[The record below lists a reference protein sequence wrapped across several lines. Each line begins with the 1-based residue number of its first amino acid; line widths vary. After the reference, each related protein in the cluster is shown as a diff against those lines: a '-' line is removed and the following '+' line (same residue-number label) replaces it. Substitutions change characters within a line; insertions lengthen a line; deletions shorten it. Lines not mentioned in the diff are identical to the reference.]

1 MSQAGGG
8 GGGSKRSF
16 HRLALATKSRKVRM
30 DSIIIQGGRPLS
42 GTVEASGAKNA
53 ALPLLAA
60 AILTDKPVVY
70 HRMPHLRDI
79 TTMITLL
86 ANQGAEV
93 SMDDHGRVYVD
104 TATSNNPEAP
114 YEMVKTMRASAL
126 VLGPLL
132 ARFGRAR
139 VSLPGGCAIGARP
152 MDMHL
157 KGLEAMGAVISVEH
171 GYVDASIAGGR
182 LHGARIAFDKVTVT
196 GTENLMMAA
205 TLADGETILEN
216 AAREPEVVNLA
227 NSLRSMGAE
236 ISGDGSGNILV
247 CGVTSLH
254 GADLS
259 VIADRIEA
267 ATYLA
272 AGLISGGDVT
282 VRNIH
287 ADLLDTFLARLRDA
301 GAVVE
306 VGNAEADRDSWIR
319 CKANG
324 RLHSVNIE
332 TSPHPGFPTDLQAQ
346 FMALMC
352 VASDSSVIRETIF
365 ENRFMHVQELRR
377 MGARIVLNGNTAV
390 VDGIKALSGA
400 PVMATDLR
408 ASASLVLAGLAASGE
423 TVISRVYHIDRG
435 YERIEE
441 KLGQLGASIQR
452 STPHT
457 DMFRRPE
464 IATI

>member
-1 MSQAGGG
+1 
-8 GGGSKRSF
+8 
-16 HRLALATKSRKVRM
+16 M
-30 DSIIIQGGRPLS
+30 DSIVIQGGRPLS

-60 AILTDKPVVY
+60 AILTKEPVVY

-86 ANQGAEV
+86 ANQGADV
-93 SMDDHGRVYVD
+93 SMDDLGRVRVD
-104 TATSNNPEAP
+104 TSASNNPEAP
-114 YEMVKTMRASAL
+114 YELVKTMRASAL

-132 ARFGRAR
+132 ARFGQAR

-157 KGLEAMGAVISVEH
+157 KGLEAMGAVIRVEH
-171 GYVDASIAGGR
+171 GYIDARVTDR
-182 LHGARIAFDKVTVT
+182 LRGARIAFDKVTVT

-205 TLADGETILEN
+205 VLAEGETILEN

-227 NSLRSMGAE
+227 ASLRSMGAD
-236 ISGDGSGNILV
+236 ISGEDSGNIRIR
-247 CGVTSLH
+247 GVTSLR
-254 GADLS
+254 GANLS

-282 VRNIH
+282 VRKVES
-287 ADLLDTFLARLRDA
+287 DLLDAFLARLRDA
-301 GAVVE
+301 GAIIE
-306 VGNAEADRDSWIR
+306 VGVATADSDSWIR
-319 CKANG
+319 CRSNG
-324 RLHSVNIE
+324 RLRSVNIE

-352 VASDSSVIRETIF
+352 IASGSSVIRETIF

-377 MGARIVLNGNTAV
+377 LGASIMLKGNTAIIEGV
-390 VDGIKALSGA
+390 NELSGA

-408 ASASLVLAGLAASGE
+408 ASASLVLAGLAARGE
-423 TVISRVYHIDRG
+423 TKIDRVYHIDRG

-441 KLGQLGASIQR
+441 KLGRLGACIR
-452 STPHT
+452 RNTPHT
-457 DMFRRPE
+457 DMFRRAE
-464 IATI
+464 VATI

>member
-1 MSQAGGG
+1 
-8 GGGSKRSF
+8 
-16 HRLALATKSRKVRM
+16 M
-30 DSIIIQGGRPLS
+30 DSIIIQGGRPLIGS
-42 GTVEASGAKNA
+42 VEASGAKNA

-60 AILTDKPVVY
+60 AILTDQPVEY
-70 HRMPHLRDI
+70 QRMPHLRDI

-86 ANQGAEV
+86 ANQGADV
-93 SMDDHGRVYVD
+93 SMDDQGRVRVD
-104 TATSNNPEAP
+104 TSTSNNPEAP
-114 YEMVKTMRASAL
+114 YELVKTMRASAL

-132 ARFGRAR
+132 ARFGRAH

-157 KGLEAMGAVISVEH
+157 KGLEAMGAVIKVEH
-171 GYVDASIAGGR
+171 GYVDATVPAGR
-182 LHGARIAFDKVTVT
+182 LHGARIIFDKVTVT

-205 TLADGETILEN
+205 ALADGETILEN

-227 NSLRSMGAE
+227 DSLRKMGADIE
-236 ISGDGSGNILV
+236 GDGSSKITIR
-247 CGVTSLH
+247 GVTSLQ
-254 GADLS
+254 GTEIA

-282 VRNIH
+282 VRKIE
-287 ADLLDTFLARLRDA
+287 ADLLDAFLARLRDT
-301 GAVVE
+301 GAQVE
-306 VGNAEADRDSWIR
+306 IGHAEGGGDSWIR

-324 RLHSVNIE
+324 RLHSVDIE

-352 VASDSSVIRETIF
+352 VSSGSSEIRETIF

-377 MGARIVLNGNTAV
+377 LGARIELNGNTARV
-390 VDGIKALSGA
+390 EGVPELSGA

-408 ASASLVLAGLAASGE
+408 ASASLVLAGLAAQGE

-441 KLGQLGASIQR
+441 KLGALGASIRR

-457 DMFRRPE
+457 DMFRRPD
-464 IATI
+464 IATD

>member
-1 MSQAGGG
+1 
-8 GGGSKRSF
+8 
-16 HRLALATKSRKVRM
+16 M
-30 DSIIIQGGRPLS
+30 DSIIIQGGRPLNGS
-42 GTVEASGAKNA
+42 VEASGAKNA

-60 AILTDKPVVY
+60 AILTDQPVVFQ
-70 HRMPHLRDI
+70 RMPHLRDI

-86 ANQGAEV
+86 ANQGADV
-93 SMDDHGRVYVD
+93 SMDDQGRVRVD
-104 TATSNNPEAP
+104 TSTSNNPEAP
-114 YEMVKTMRASAL
+114 YELVKTMRASAL

-132 ARFGRAR
+132 ARFGKAH

-157 KGLEAMGAVISVEH
+157 KGLEAMGAVITVEH
-171 GYVDASIAGGR
+171 GYVDATVPNGR

-205 TLADGETILEN
+205 ALADGETVLEN

-227 NSLRSMGAE
+227 ESLRLMGADIE
-236 ISGDGSGNILV
+236 GEGSSTVRIR
-247 CGVTSLH
+247 GVASLN
-254 GADLS
+254 GAELS

-282 VRNIH
+282 VRKVE
-287 ADLLDTFLARLRDA
+287 AGLLDAFLARLRDA
-301 GAVVE
+301 GAFVE
-306 VGNAEADRDSWIR
+306 VGNSDGESWIR
-319 CKANG
+319 CKADA
-324 RLHSVNIE
+324 RLKGVNIE

-352 VASDSSVIRETIF
+352 VAEGSSVIRETIF

-377 MGARIVLNGNTAV
+377 LGARIVLNGNTAV
-390 VDGIKALSGA
+390 VEGVSELSGA

-408 ASASLVLAGLAASGE
+408 ASASLVLAGLAAQGE

-441 KLGQLGASIQR
+441 KLGALGACIR
-452 STPHT
+452 RNTPHT
-457 DMFRRPE
+457 DMFRRPD
-464 IATI
+464 IVTS

>member
-1 MSQAGGG
+1 
-8 GGGSKRSF
+8 
-16 HRLALATKSRKVRM
+16 M
-30 DSIIIQGGRPLS
+30 DSIIIQGGRPLH

-60 AILTDKPVVY
+60 AILTDKPVIY
-70 HRMPHLRDI
+70 HRVPHLRDI

-86 ANQGAEV
+86 ANQGADV
-93 SMDDHGRVYVD
+93 SMDDQGRVHVD
-104 TATSNNPEAP
+104 TSSSNNPEAP
-114 YEMVKTMRASAL
+114 YELVKTMRASAL

-171 GYVDASIAGGR
+171 GYVDATVPNGR

-205 TLADGETILEN
+205 ALADGETILEN
-216 AAREPEVVNLA
+216 AAREPEVVNLID
-227 NSLRSMGAE
+227 SLRSMGAD
-236 ISGDGSGNILV
+236 ISGDSSGTIHIR
-247 CGVTSLH
+247 GVEKLH
-254 GADLS
+254 GADLT

-282 VRNIH
+282 VQSIE
-287 ADLLDTFLARLRDA
+287 ADLLDAFLARLRDA
-301 GAVVE
+301 GATVE
-306 VGNAEADRDSWIR
+306 VGNADAENDCWIR
-319 CKANG
+319 CKSNG
-324 RLHSVNIE
+324 RLNSVNIE

-352 VASDSSVIRETIF
+352 VSSGSSVIRETIF

-390 VDGIKALSGA
+390 VEGIEALSGA

-408 ASASLVLAGLAASGE
+408 ASASLVLAGLAAHGE

-441 KLGQLGASIQR
+441 KLGQLGAIIQR

-464 IATI
+464 IATS

>member
-1 MSQAGGG
+1 
-8 GGGSKRSF
+8 
-16 HRLALATKSRKVRM
+16 M
-30 DSIIIQGGRPLS
+30 DSIVIQGGRPLT

-60 AILTDKPVVY
+60 AILTKEPVIY

-86 ANQGAEV
+86 ANQGADV
-93 SMDDHGRVYVD
+93 SMDDHGRVRVD
-104 TATSNNPEAP
+104 TSASNNPEAP
-114 YEMVKTMRASAL
+114 YELVKTMRASAL

-132 ARFGRAR
+132 ARFGQAR

-157 KGLEAMGAVISVEH
+157 KGLEAMGAVIRVDH
-171 GYVDASIAGGR
+171 GYIDARVPDR
-182 LHGARIAFDKVTVT
+182 LRGARVAFDKVTVT

-205 TLADGETILEN
+205 SLAEGETILEN

-227 NSLRSMGAE
+227 TSLRSMGAN
-236 ISGDGSGNILV
+236 ISGEDSGNIRIR
-247 CGVTSLH
+247 GVTSLR
-254 GADLS
+254 GAKLS

-282 VRNIH
+282 VRKVE
-287 ADLLDTFLARLRDA
+287 ADLLDAFLARLRDA
-301 GAVVE
+301 GASIE
-306 VGNAEADRDSWIR
+306 VGKASADSDSWIR
-319 CKANG
+319 CRSNG

-352 VASDSSVIRETIF
+352 IASGSSVIRETIF

-377 MGARIVLNGNTAV
+377 LGANIVLQGNTAV
-390 VDGIKALSGA
+390 IEGVNRLSGA

-408 ASASLVLAGLAASGE
+408 ASASLVLAGLAARGE
-423 TVISRVYHIDRG
+423 TRIDRVYHIDRG

-441 KLGQLGASIQR
+441 KLGLLGACIR
-452 STPHT
+452 RNTPHT

-464 IATI
+464 VATI

>member
-1 MSQAGGG
+1 
-8 GGGSKRSF
+8 
-16 HRLALATKSRKVRM
+16 
-30 DSIIIQGGRPLS
+30 
-42 GTVEASGAKNA
+42 VEASGAKNA

-86 ANQGAEV
+86 ANQGADV
-93 SMDDHGRVYVD
+93 SMDDQGRVRVD
-104 TATSNNPEAP
+104 TSTSNNPEAP
-114 YEMVKTMRASAL
+114 YELVKTMRASAL

-132 ARFGRAR
+132 ARFGKAR

-157 KGLEAMGAVISVEH
+157 KGLEAMGAVINVEH
-171 GYVDASIAGGR
+171 GYVDASVPGGR

-205 TLADGETILEN
+205 ALADGETILEN

-227 NSLRSMGAE
+227 DSLRSMGAD
-236 ISGDGSGNILV
+236 IKGDGSGNIRIR
-247 CGVTSLH
+247 GVSSLH

-282 VRNIH
+282 VRKVE
-287 ADLLDTFLARLRDA
+287 ADLLDAFLARLRDA
-301 GAVVE
+301 GALVE
-306 VGNAEADRDSWIR
+306 TGQTDGDNWIR
-319 CKANG
+319 CKSNG

-352 VASDSSVIRETIF
+352 VASGSSVIRETIF

-377 MGARIVLNGNTAV
+377 LGARIVLNGNTAV
-390 VDGIKALSGA
+390 VEGVSELSGA

-408 ASASLVLAGLAASGE
+408 ASASLVLAGLAARGE

-441 KLGQLGASIQR
+441 KLGHLGASIR
-452 STPHT
+452 RNTPHT

-464 IATI
+464 IATS

>member
-1 MSQAGGG
+1 
-8 GGGSKRSF
+8 
-16 HRLALATKSRKVRM
+16 M
-30 DSIIIQGGRPLS
+30 DSIIIQGGRPLIGS
-42 GTVEASGAKNA
+42 VEASGAKNA

-60 AILTDKPVVY
+60 AILTDQPVEY
-70 HRMPHLRDI
+70 QRMPHLRDI

-86 ANQGAEV
+86 ANQGADV
-93 SMDDHGRVYVD
+93 SMDDQGRVRVD
-104 TATSNNPEAP
+104 TSTSNNPEAP
-114 YEMVKTMRASAL
+114 YELVKTMRASAL

-157 KGLEAMGAVISVEH
+157 KGLEAMGAVIKVEH
-171 GYVDASIAGGR
+171 GYVDATVPAGR
-182 LHGARIAFDKVTVT
+182 LHGARISFDIVTVT

-205 TLADGETILEN
+205 ALADGETILEN

-227 NSLRSMGAE
+227 DSLRKMGADIEGDGSSNITIRGVSSLQGAE
-236 ISGDGSGNILV
+236 I
-247 CGVTSLH
+247 
-254 GADLS
+254 A

-282 VRNIH
+282 VRKIE
-287 ADLLDTFLARLRDA
+287 ADLLDAFLARLRDV
-301 GAVVE
+301 GAHVE
-306 VGNAEADRDSWIR
+306 VGHAEGGDNWIR
-319 CKANG
+319 CKSNG
-324 RLHSVNIE
+324 RLQSVNIE

-352 VASDSSVIRETIF
+352 VSSGSSVIRETIF

-377 MGARIVLNGNTAV
+377 LGARIVLNGNTAV
-390 VDGIKALSGA
+390 VEGVPELSGA

-408 ASASLVLAGLAASGE
+408 ASASLVLAGLAAQGE

-441 KLGQLGASIQR
+441 KLGALGASIR
-452 STPHT
+452 RNTPHT
-457 DMFRRPE
+457 DMFRRTD
-464 IATI
+464 IATD

>member
-1 MSQAGGG
+1 
-8 GGGSKRSF
+8 
-16 HRLALATKSRKVRM
+16 M

-42 GTVEASGAKNA
+42 GSVEASGAKNA

-86 ANQGAEV
+86 ANQGADV
-93 SMDDHGRVYVD
+93 SMDDQGRVRVD
-104 TATSNNPEAP
+104 TSTSNNPEAP
-114 YEMVKTMRASAL
+114 YELVKTMRASAL

-132 ARFGRAR
+132 ARFGKAR

-157 KGLEAMGAVISVEH
+157 KGLEAMGAVINVEH
-171 GYVDASIAGGR
+171 GYVDASVPGGR

-205 TLADGETILEN
+205 ALADGETILEN

-227 NSLRSMGAE
+227 DSLRSMGAD
-236 ISGDGSGNILV
+236 IKGDGSGNIRIR
-247 CGVTSLH
+247 GVSSLH

-282 VRNIH
+282 VRKVE
-287 ADLLDTFLARLRDA
+287 ADLLDAFLARLRDA
-301 GAVVE
+301 GALVE
-306 VGNAEADRDSWIR
+306 TGQTDGDNWIR
-319 CKANG
+319 CKSNG

-352 VASDSSVIRETIF
+352 VASGSSVIRETIF

-377 MGARIVLNGNTAV
+377 LGARIVLNGNTAV
-390 VDGIKALSGA
+390 VEGVSELSGA

-408 ASASLVLAGLAASGE
+408 ASASLVLAGLAARGE

-441 KLGQLGASIQR
+441 KLGHLGASIR
-452 STPHT
+452 RNTPHT

-464 IATI
+464 IATS

>member
-1 MSQAGGG
+1 MAVACSAFIGYL
-8 GGGSKRSF
+8 SRLIKRKE
-16 HRLALATKSRKVRM
+16 TM
-30 DSIIIQGGRPLS
+30 DSIIIQGGRPLNGS
-42 GTVEASGAKNA
+42 VEASGAKNA

-70 HRMPHLRDI
+70 QRMPHLRDI

-86 ANQGAEV
+86 ANQGADV
-93 SMDDHGRVYVD
+93 SMDDQGQVRVD
-104 TATSNNPEAP
+104 TSTSNNPEAP
-114 YEMVKTMRASAL
+114 YELVKTMRASAL

-132 ARFGRAR
+132 ARFGKAR

-157 KGLEAMGAVISVEH
+157 KGLEAMGAVITVEH
-171 GYVDASIAGGR
+171 GYVDATVPDGR

-205 TLADGETILEN
+205 ALADGETILEN

-227 NSLRSMGAE
+227 DSLRSMGADIE
-236 ISGDGSGNILV
+236 GDGSGTIRIR
-247 CGVTSLH
+247 GVDTLQ
-254 GADLS
+254 GANLS

-267 ATYLA
+267 ATYLS

-282 VRNIH
+282 VRKVE
-287 ADLLDTFLARLRDA
+287 ADLLDAFLARLRDA
-301 GAVVE
+301 GAMVE
-306 VGNAEADRDSWIR
+306 VGQTDGDNWIR
-319 CKANG
+319 CKSAG

-352 VASDSSVIRETIF
+352 IASGSSVIRETIF

-377 MGARIVLNGNTAV
+377 LGARIVLNGNTAV
-390 VDGIKALSGA
+390 VEGVSELSGA

-408 ASASLVLAGLAASGE
+408 ASASLVLAGLAAKGE

-441 KLGQLGASIQR
+441 KLGHLGASIR
-452 STPHT
+452 RNTPHT

-464 IATI
+464 IATP

>member
-1 MSQAGGG
+1 
-8 GGGSKRSF
+8 
-16 HRLALATKSRKVRM
+16 M
-30 DSIIIQGGRPLS
+30 DSIIIQGGRPLN

-60 AILTDKPVVY
+60 AILTDKPVIY

-86 ANQGAEV
+86 ANQGADV
-93 SMDDHGRVYVD
+93 SMDDQGCVHVD
-104 TATSNNPEAP
+104 TSTSTNPEAP
-114 YEMVKTMRASAL
+114 YELVKTMRASAL

-157 KGLEAMGAVISVEH
+157 KGLEAMGAVIEVEH
-171 GYVDASIAGGR
+171 GYVDATVPAGR

-205 TLADGETILEN
+205 ALADGVTILEN

-227 NSLRSMGAE
+227 DSLRSMGAD
-236 ISGDGSGNILV
+236 ITGDGSSNIRI

-254 GADLS
+254 GADLT

-282 VRNIH
+282 VRKVE
-287 ADLLDTFLARLRDA
+287 ADLLDAFLARLRDA
-301 GAVVE
+301 GAIVE
-306 VGNAEADRDSWIR
+306 VGNASKDSDSWIR
-319 CKANG
+319 CKASG
-324 RLHSVNIE
+324 RLKSVNIE

-352 VASDSSVIRETIF
+352 VASGSSVIRETIF

-390 VDGIKALSGA
+390 VEGIEALSGA

-408 ASASLVLAGLAASGE
+408 ASASLVLAGLAAQGE

-441 KLGQLGASIQR
+441 KLGQLGACIR
-452 STPHT
+452 RNTPHT

-464 IATI
+464 SAPI

>member
-1 MSQAGGG
+1 
-8 GGGSKRSF
+8 
-16 HRLALATKSRKVRM
+16 M
-30 DSIIIQGGRPLS
+30 DSIIIQGGRPLNGS
-42 GTVEASGAKNA
+42 VEASGAKNA

-70 HRMPHLRDI
+70 QRMPHLRDI

-86 ANQGAEV
+86 ANQGADV
-93 SMDDHGRVYVD
+93 SMDDQGQVRVD
-104 TATSNNPEAP
+104 TSTSNNPEAP
-114 YEMVKTMRASAL
+114 YELVKTMRASAL

-132 ARFGRAR
+132 ARFGKAR

-157 KGLEAMGAVISVEH
+157 KGLEAMGAVITVEH
-171 GYVDASIAGGR
+171 GYVDATVPDGR

-205 TLADGETILEN
+205 ALADGETILEN

-227 NSLRSMGAE
+227 DSLRSMGADIE
-236 ISGDGSGNILV
+236 GDGSGTIRIR
-247 CGVTSLH
+247 GVDTLQ
-254 GADLS
+254 GANLS

-267 ATYLA
+267 ATYLS

-282 VRNIH
+282 VRKVE
-287 ADLLDTFLARLRDA
+287 ADLLDAFLARLRDA
-301 GAVVE
+301 GAMVE
-306 VGNAEADRDSWIR
+306 VGQTDGDNWIR
-319 CKANG
+319 CKSAG

-352 VASDSSVIRETIF
+352 IASGSSVIRETIF

-377 MGARIVLNGNTAV
+377 LGARIVLNGNTAV
-390 VDGIKALSGA
+390 VEGVSELSGA

-408 ASASLVLAGLAASGE
+408 ASASLVLAGLAAKGE

-441 KLGQLGASIQR
+441 KLGHLGASIR
-452 STPHT
+452 RNTPHT

-464 IATI
+464 IATP

>member
-1 MSQAGGG
+1 
-8 GGGSKRSF
+8 
-16 HRLALATKSRKVRM
+16 M
-30 DSIIIQGGRPLS
+30 DSIIIQGGRPLH

-60 AILTDKPVVY
+60 AILTDKPVIY
-70 HRMPHLRDI
+70 HRVPHLRDI

-86 ANQGAEV
+86 ANQGADV
-93 SMDDHGRVYVD
+93 SMDDQGRVHVD
-104 TATSNNPEAP
+104 TSTSNNPEAP
-114 YEMVKTMRASAL
+114 YELVKTMRASAL

-171 GYVDASIAGGR
+171 GYVDATVPNGR

-205 TLADGETILEN
+205 ALADGETILEN
-216 AAREPEVVNLA
+216 AAREPEVVNLID
-227 NSLRSMGAE
+227 SLRSMGAD
-236 ISGDGSGNILV
+236 ISGDSSGTIHIR
-247 CGVTSLH
+247 GVEKLH
-254 GADLS
+254 GADLT

-282 VRNIH
+282 VQSIE
-287 ADLLDTFLARLRDA
+287 ADLLDAFLARLRDA
-301 GAVVE
+301 GATVE
-306 VGNAEADRDSWIR
+306 VGNADAENDCWIR
-319 CKANG
+319 CKSNG
-324 RLHSVNIE
+324 RLNSVNIE

-352 VASDSSVIRETIF
+352 VSSGSSVIRETIF

-390 VDGIKALSGA
+390 VEGIEALSGA

-408 ASASLVLAGLAASGE
+408 ASASLVLAGLAAHGE

-441 KLGQLGASIQR
+441 KLGQLGAIIQR

-464 IATI
+464 IATS